1 MKRALLLTVSVFF
14 LASHIVSSSFGQEL
28 RQIDTKK
35 SSITI
40 RVFKSGLFSAF
51 AHDHEIVAPIS
62 EGHFSEGQ
70 PSVVLTVRSGELRVM
85 DREVSEKDRATIQST
100 MLGPTVLDVEKFP
113 EIKYRSTGTRRLGG
127 DKWTI
132 EGELTLHGQTRP
144 VKVEVE
150 GREGHY
156 HGKAVIAQKEFGI
169 EPVRVAGGTVRVK
182 NEVQV
187 EFEVASEK

>member
-1 MKRALLLTVSVFF
+1 MRVLLLSVSLF
-14 LASHIVSSSFGQEL
+14 LVGELAQTCLAQEV

-62 EGHFSEGQ
+62 EGHFSEVQ
-70 PSVVLTVRSGELRVM
+70 PSVELKVRSGELRVM
-85 DREVSEKDRATIQST
+85 DREVSDKDRNTIQST
-100 MLGPTVLDVEKFP
+100 MLGPTVLDAEKFP
-113 EIKYRSTGTRRLGG
+113 EIKFRSTEIKRLTG

-132 EGELTLHGQTRP
+132 EGELTLHGQTHP

-150 GREGHY
+150 GQEGHY
-156 HGKAVIAQKEFGI
+156 RGRAVIAQKEFGM

-187 EFEVASEK
+187 EFEVASGK

>member
-1 MKRALLLTVSVFF
+1 MRRVLLLSVSLF
-14 LASHIVSSSFGQEL
+14 LVGELPQTCLAQEV

-62 EGHFSEGQ
+62 EGHFSEVQ
-70 PSVVLTVRSGELRVM
+70 PSVELKVRSGELRVM
-85 DREVSEKDRATIQST
+85 DREVSDKDRNTIQST
-100 MLGPTVLDVEKFP
+100 MLGPTVLDAEKFP
-113 EIKYRSTGTRRLGG
+113 EIKFRSTEIKRLTG

-132 EGELTLHGQTRP
+132 EGELTLHGQTHP

-150 GREGHY
+150 GQEGHY
-156 HGKAVIAQKEFGI
+156 RGRAVIAQKEFGM

-187 EFEVASEK
+187 EFEVASGK

>member
-1 MKRALLLTVSVFF
+1 MRRALLLSISLF
-14 LASHIVSSSFGQEL
+14 LAGELAQTCLAQEI

-62 EGHFSEGQ
+62 EGHFSEVQ
-70 PSVVLTVRSGELRVM
+70 PSVELKVRSRELRVM
-85 DREVSEKDRATIQST
+85 DREVSDKDRATIQST

-113 EIKYRSTGTRRLGG
+113 EIKYRSTEIKRLTG

-150 GREGHY
+150 GQEGHY
-156 HGKAVIAQKEFGI
+156 RGRAVIAQKEFGM

-187 EFEVASEK
+187 EFEVAAEK

>member
-1 MKRALLLTVSVFF
+1 MRRALLLTIPLVLIGALVQAG
-14 LASHIVSSSFGQEL
+14 LAQEV

-70 PSVVLTVRSGELRVM
+70 PSVELTVRSGELRVM

-100 MLGPTVLDVEKFP
+100 MRGPTVLDVEKFP
-113 EIKYRSTGTRRLGG
+113 EIKYRSTEIRRLDG

-132 EGELTLHGQTRP
+132 EGQLTLHGQTRP
-144 VKVEVE
+144 VRLEVE

>member
-1 MKRALLLTVSVFF
+1 MRKALLMSVSLF
-14 LASHIVSSSFGQEL
+14 LAAQAVQTCLTQEV

-35 SSITI
+35 STITI

-62 EGHFSEGQ
+62 EGHFSEAQ
-70 PSVVLTVRSGELRVM
+70 PSVELNVRVGELRVM

-100 MLGPTVLDVEKFP
+100 MLGPSVLDVEKFP
-113 EIKYRSTGTRRLGG
+113 EIKYRSTEVKRLTG
-127 DKWTI
+127 DKWAI
-132 EGELTLHGQTRP
+132 EGELTLHGKTRP
-144 VKVEVE
+144 VRVDVE
-150 GREGHY
+150 GQQGHY
-156 HGKAVIAQKEFGI
+156 QGKAVIAQKEFGI

>member
-1 MKRALLLTVSVFF
+1 MRRVLLLSVSLF
-14 LASHIVSSSFGQEL
+14 LVGELAQTCLAQEV

-62 EGHFSEGQ
+62 EGHFSEVQ
-70 PSVVLTVRSGELRVM
+70 PSVELKVRSGELRVM
-85 DREVSEKDRATIQST
+85 DREVSDKDRNTIQST
-100 MLGPTVLDVEKFP
+100 MLGPTVLDAEKFP
-113 EIKYRSTGTRRLGG
+113 EIKFRSTEIKRLTG

-132 EGELTLHGQTRP
+132 EGELTLHGQTHP

-150 GREGHY
+150 GQEGHY
-156 HGKAVIAQKEFGI
+156 RGRAVIAQKEFGM

-187 EFEVASEK
+187 EFEVASGK